1 MAKEHI
7 LTLEMYDNYLAAGYS
22 EKDARCAVYTLNASF
37 NDFACKLDEFA
48 TKEDIDNLEA
58 RFEAKLDAKINMLIK
73 LGGAMFL
80 VFCVPLLQKIAV
92 SVPDIINW
100 ISNL

>member
-22 EKDARCAVYTLNASF
+22 EKEARCAVYTLNASF

-48 TKEDIDNLEA
+48 TKEA